1 MQSIAP
7 SYRAACYCC
16 ARALALREFGR
27 CRLREVALSDPRKL
41 PETTVEA
48 LALAASLPGDL
59 NEKLA
64 AYSAHSKRL
73 RPEVAAIYDRLI
85 ENLNVLDGG
94 KIGPAVGE
102 QMPDFLLPDQQGR
115 LISLESLLAAGP
127 VVISMNRGHWCPY
140 CKLDLRAMAQIE
152 PDIRRLGAK
161 LVSIMPEKAQYTK
174 KAIAANEFPFPILT
188 DVDLS
193 YALSLGIIF
202 WVGAEVKRVYEK
214 LGIDLER
221 FQGNK
226 SYFLPVAAKFVVGR
240 DGVVRAREVNV
251 NFRERMEPKAII
263 EALVRL

>member
-7 SYRAACYCC
+7 GYRAACYCFGE
-16 ARALALREFGR
+16 ALSEFGGR
-27 CRLREVALSDPRKL
+27 RLREVAVSDPKQL
-41 PETTVEA
+41 PATTAEA

-85 ENLNVLDGG
+85 ENLHVLDGG

-102 QMPDFLLPDQQGR
+102 PMPDFLLPDQQGR
-115 LISLESLLAAGP
+115 LISLESLLASGP
-127 VVISMNRGHWCPY
+127 VVISMNRGHWCPF

-152 PDIRRLGAK
+152 PEIRRLGAK
-161 LVSIMPEKAQYTK
+161 LVSIMPEKARYTK
-174 KAIAANEFPFPILT
+174 MASADNEFPFPILT

-193 YALSLGIIF
+193 YALSLGMIF
-202 WVGAEVKRVYEK
+202 WVGAEVKNVYEK

-240 DGVVRAREVNV
+240 DGVVHAREVNV

-263 EALVRL
+263 DALARL